1 MNSSDKT
8 ILQFIKPFLLPFL
21 AAVYPAFFHYG
32 NNSRLLLIQSL
43 IRAIVFYSL
52 VATVIYVVLFILGKR
67 AIEAANASFVF
78 LIFFHTYGTVYD
90 YSLRLDIFQVEH
102 YTFLPFYI
110 LLAMQFSWWILN
122 ISPSRSVSI
131 WKNLS
136 FTVSALIIFNII
148 KIIPVEINKL
158 EKSDVVLPS
167 ATTAN
172 LAAQNYP
179 DIYFIVFDEFS
190 GFEPMRKYWH
200 NPNVD
205 DFIQFLDS
213 HDFFIAEQSHSS
225 SIYSLHQMA
234 TRLNYEEFPCCESG
248 EYLETYY
255 ENVSYNKV
263 MRYLK
268 SRGYS
273 TAVFEELTIPR
284 AYPALDP
291 IVADYSFAD
300 VPETRM
306 AITISET
313 IFDEFGVFVAN
324 GSMLKIIPAT
334 HDKTLSGHR
343 DKILYL
349 INKIGDVDQV
359 SSPKFIYV
367 HLLLPHFPFMFD
379 ENGNVLD
386 EELHG
391 NWNYYLGQY
400 NYSMEVAKKLIEN
413 ILANADPER
422 PPVIILQSDHGA
434 RNIDYGG
441 PLLENFPEEY
451 KTQILFA
458 LHMPGYDTS
467 KLSQDIE
474 PINTFPIVFNYLFD
488 DDLPLKEQ
496 GQ

>member
-8 ILQFIKPFLLPFL
+8 ISHFVKPFLLPFL

-43 IRAIVFYSL
+43 IRVIVFYSL
-52 VATVIYVVLFILGKR
+52 VAAVIYVVFYISGKR

-78 LIFFHTYGTVYD
+78 LIFFHTYGIVYD

-102 YTFLPFYI
+102 YTLLPFYT
-110 LLAMQFSWWILN
+110 LLALQFSWWILN
-122 ISPSRSVSI
+122 ISPSLSI
-131 WKNLS
+131 SAWKNLS
-136 FTVSALIIFNII
+136 FMVGALIIFNAI

-167 ATTAN
+167 AATAN
-172 LAAQNYP
+172 LETQDYP

-200 NPNVD
+200 NPKVD
-205 DFIQFLDS
+205 DFAQFLDS
-213 HDFFIAEQSHSS
+213 HDFFVAEQSHGS
-225 SIYSLHQMA
+225 SIYTLHQIA
-234 TRLNYEEFPCCESG
+234 TRLNYQEFPCCEYG
-248 EYLETYY
+248 EYLEMFY
-255 ENVSYNKV
+255 ENVSYNEV
-263 MRYLK
+263 MSYLK

-273 TAVFEELTIPR
+273 IAVFEELTIPR
-284 AYPALDP
+284 AYPAMDP

-300 VPETRM
+300 VPETSM
-306 AITISET
+306 AMTNSE
-313 IFDEFGVFVAN
+313 ILFDEFGMFVAN
-324 GSMLKIIPAT
+324 GSMLRTIPTT

-343 DKILYL
+343 DKVLYL
-349 INKIGDVDQV
+349 INKIGDLDQV

-400 NYSMEVAKKLIEN
+400 NYSMEVAKKMIDN
-413 ILANADPER
+413 ILENADPER
-422 PPVIILQSDHGA
+422 PPVIIFQSDHGA

-451 KTQILFA
+451 KTHILFT
-458 LHMPGYDTS
+458 LRMPGYD
-467 KLSQDIE
+467 LSTLPQDID

-488 DDLPLKEQ
+488 DNIPLK
-496 GQ
+496 